1 MIKTT
6 SLSPAALAEL
16 DSTLPASRLARGD
29 AERMVYSRDQ
39 WPRTLL
45 SLRDSR
51 PVIAP
56 PELVIWPES
65 TREVCQVLRI
75 AAKHGVP
82 VVPWGAGS
90 GVCGGAIPIAGG
102 IALDLKRLSGL
113 LRVDVEDHLATFQAG
128 ILGQILE
135 DQLNLRGM
143 TLGHFPSSI
152 YCSTLGGWLASRSA
166 GQCSSR
172 YGKIEDMVESLE
184 VVTGDGT
191 VLRCGAHDYPDLLQ
205 LVVGSEGTLGV
216 ITEATLRTQP
226 LPETRLLRA
235 YHFPRVAAGCEGIR
249 RVMQRGLRPA
259 VLRLYDE
266 LDTLIAN
273 LGAPQGDQ
281 RTLLASALGLVVGG
295 HDEDS
300 TAEGSVEEAR
310 PANHK
315 SQLKQRALRGL
326 LSRAGL
332 LNRVR
337 DWLLPKLAEG
347 CQLIVGC
354 EGSSASAE
362 AEAALAHA
370 ELIAAGGRDLGDR
383 AAKRW
388 FARRHA
394 VSYKQSPLYAAG
406 GFVDTME
413 VATHWGRLLRLYE
426 EVRAALSPLAV
437 VMAHF
442 SHAYPE
448 GCSIYFTFAAAAEP
462 RGRAERLYDEIW
474 RKGLSAV
481 VRAGGTISHHHGVG
495 YSKASFMAD
504 EHGHGIEV
512 YRQLKQVLDPQGI
525 LNPGKM
531 GL

>member
-1 MIKTT
+1 MTKTT
-6 SLSPAALAEL
+6 ALSPAALAEL
-16 DSTLPASRLARGD
+16 ESLLPASRLARGE

-65 TREVCQVLRI
+65 TREVSQVLRV

-82 VVPWGAGS
+82 VVAWGAGS

-102 IALDLKRLSGL
+102 VALDLKRLSAL
-113 LRVDVEDHLATFQAG
+113 LRVDADDHLATFQAG
-128 ILGQILE
+128 VLGQILE
-135 DQLNLRGM
+135 DQLNLRGL

-152 YCSTLGGWLASRSA
+152 YCSTLGGWLAARSA

-172 YGKIEDMVESLE
+172 YGKIEDMVESIE
-184 VVTGDGT
+184 VVTGEGE
-191 VLRCGAHDYPDLLQ
+191 VLRCAAHEYPDLLQ
-205 LVVGSEGTLGV
+205 VIVGSEGTLGV
-216 ITEATLRTQP
+216 ITEATLRVHP
-226 LPETRLLRA
+226 LPETRVLRA
-235 YHFPRVAAGCEGIR
+235 FSFPRVAAGCEGIR

-273 LGAPQGDQ
+273 LGDPQQGDQ

-295 HDEDS
+295 HE
-300 TAEGSVEEAR
+300 EGAGASAAR
-310 PANHK
+310 PKASGRK

-326 LSRAGL
+326 LARAGVV
-332 LNRVR
+332 NRVG
-337 DWLLPKLAEG
+337 DWLLPKLSEG
-347 CQLIVGC
+347 CQLIVGY
-354 EGSSASAE
+354 EGSEASAE
-362 AEAALAHA
+362 AEAALARA
-370 ELIAAGGRDLGDR
+370 ELIAAGGRALGDR
-383 AAKRW
+383 AARRW

-426 EVRAALSPLAV
+426 EVRKAISPLAI

-504 EHGHGIEV
+504 EHGHGVEV